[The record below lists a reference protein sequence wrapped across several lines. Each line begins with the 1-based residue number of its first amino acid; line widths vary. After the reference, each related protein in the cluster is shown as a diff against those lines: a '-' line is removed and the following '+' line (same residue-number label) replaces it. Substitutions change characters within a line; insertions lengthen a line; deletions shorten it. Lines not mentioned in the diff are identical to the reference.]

1 MERPLWERQPWDTPT
16 SFDRFQRY
24 YLSQSPPRSL
34 DEAYRRYR
42 AEGPGLQT
50 GDNPV
55 APRRAPGSWQRWA
68 RGQDG
73 KGRPI
78 PGAATWEARAV
89 AWDDHQAELERQ
101 RWETRRR
108 EVREADYQAGQE
120 LRELVEKVLEQTPQ
134 FIKTTRRLV
143 KGQGRQPDREVI
155 TLGINLEA
163 AVKALKLASD
173 LQRQAA
179 ELAPPT
185 QEHRVTGSLVS
196 VVADDLAAAR
206 DMARRLEQELLE
218 DDDESDDSDGDA
230 GDDEP
235 GA

>member
-1 MERPLWERQPWDTPT
+1 MERPLWERQPWDTPA

-42 AEGPGLQT
+42 AERPGPQT
-50 GDNPV
+50 GCKP
-55 APRRAPGSWQRWA
+55 ATIGRAPGSWRRWA

-73 KGRPI
+73 QRQPI
-78 PGAATWEARAV
+78 PGAATWEARAL
-89 AWDDHQAELERQ
+89 AWDDHQAALERQ

-108 EVREADYQAGQE
+108 EVRVADYQAGQE

-143 KGQGRQPDREVI
+143 KGQGSQPDREVI

-163 AVKALKLASD
+163 AVKALELASK
-173 LQRQAA
+173 LQRLAA
-179 ELAPPT
+179 GVPPPVFQHDVHIT
-185 QEHRVTGSLVS
+185 NAVPITFIRATGVS
-196 VVADDLAAAR
+196 ADD
-206 DMARRLEQELLE
+206 
-218 DDDESDDSDGDA
+218 DA
-230 GDDEP
+230 GSADD
-235 GA
+235 GNSND